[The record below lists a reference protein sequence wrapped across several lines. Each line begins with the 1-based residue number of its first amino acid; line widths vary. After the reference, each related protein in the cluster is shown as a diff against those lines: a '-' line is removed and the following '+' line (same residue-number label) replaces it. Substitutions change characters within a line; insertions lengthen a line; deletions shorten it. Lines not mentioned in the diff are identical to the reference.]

1 MVDALVSGASV
12 ERRAGSSPV
21 LGTKRGCIKIK
32 FFGTPSLFMLPENL
46 IKQSRLFFGDN
57 LEISDSRDAKYDKN
71 AKSGRIGAIFPRFW
85 PVVLFL
91 NTFS

>member
-1 MVDALVSGASV
+1 MA
-12 ERRAGSSPV
+12 E
-21 LGTKRGCIKIK
+21 RGCIKIK

-57 LEISDSRDAKYDKN
+57 PEISDSRDAKYDKN

-85 PVVLFL
+85 PVLLFL

>member
-1 MVDALVSGASV
+1 MCLNAIIYKTVSICAFYVG
-12 ERRAGSSPV
+12 
-21 LGTKRGCIKIK
+21 GCIKIK

-57 LEISDSRDAKYDKN
+57 PEISDSRDAKYDKN